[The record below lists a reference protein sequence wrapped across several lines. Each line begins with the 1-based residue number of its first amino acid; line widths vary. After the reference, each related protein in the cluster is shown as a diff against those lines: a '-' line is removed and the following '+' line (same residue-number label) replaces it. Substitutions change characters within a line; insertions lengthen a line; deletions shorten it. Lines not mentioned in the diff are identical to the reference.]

1 MERKSIIVFA
11 SGSGTTFSAIL
22 EYSHRK
28 DSSFDVASLISDR
41 MKSGAVSIAKNNGVE
56 IIEYNSETSWILKKK
71 KPDMIVLAGF
81 LKIIEPSLL
90 AAFPD
95 RIVNI
100 HPSLLPSFGGKGFYG
115 IKVHRAAI
123 DYGVQYSGFTIHIVN
138 SEVDRGPVIFQYAV
152 PVLAEDSPESLQER
166 IHKYE
171 LQYYPAVIQSMLK
184 NNFKIEKNRFLL
196 NLY

>member
-1 MERKSIIVFA
+1 MEKKSIAVFA
-11 SGSGTTFSAIL
+11 SGSGTTFRAIL
-22 EYSHRK
+22 DHSRKK
-28 DSSFDVASLISDR
+28 DSPFEVSCLVSDR
-41 MKSGAVSIAKNNGVE
+41 AKSGAVGIAMENGIEVLKYDTETTRVLKMKN
-56 IIEYNSETSWILKKK
+56 
-71 KPDMIVLAGF
+71 PDLIVLAGF

-90 AAFPD
+90 KAFPD

-115 IKVHRAAI
+115 IKVHMAAI

-166 IHKYE
+166 IHEYE
-171 LQYYPAVIQSMLK
+171 LKYYPMIIQSMLQ
-184 NNFKIEKNRFLL
+184 NNFRIDGNRFLL
-196 NLY
+196 NLD